1 MFSVKVSQGN
11 SLEKGEMFSHMLS
24 SNPTE
29 TLPVKFLEELSFN
42 SISLALVSFFFPG
55 SKTKSSK
62 CSDLPSF
69 LNVKNQQVLQIK
81 LCRTKNA
88 ITMGLSPRQLENLPT
103 RALISLWKCIILL
116 WLETWY
122 KSGESIWGVWHSY
135 VFGRVQRSI
144 RWCIEIPNLWQVHIK
159 KGGINCWIYQ
169 IKASLELYFCYC
181 SDIYQVFCLPFQ
193 CLP

>member
-29 TLPVKFLEELSFN
+29 TLPVNFFKEVLIPSPLPQFL
-42 SISLALVSFFFPG
+42 FFPG

-62 CSDLPSF
+62 CSDFLSF

-103 RALISLWKCIILL
+103 RSL
-116 WLETWY
+116 
-122 KSGESIWGVWHSY
+122 S
-135 VFGRVQRSI
+135 
-144 RWCIEIPNLWQVHIK
+144 
-159 KGGINCWIYQ
+159 
-169 IKASLELYFCYC
+169 SL
-181 SDIYQVFCLPFQ
+181 
-193 CLP
+193 

>member
-11 SLEKGEMFSHMLS
+11 SLKKGEMFSQMLS

-29 TLPVKFLEELSFN
+29 TLPVKFLKEQSFN
-42 SISLALVSFFFPG
+42 SISLAPVFFFPG

-69 LNVKNQQVLQIK
+69 LNVRNQQVLQIK

-122 KSGESIWGVWHSY
+122 NHGESIWGVWHSY
-135 VFGRVQRSI
+135 VFAGVGRSI
-144 RWCIEIPNLWQVHIK
+144 RWCIQIPNLWQVHIK

-169 IKASLELYFCYC
+169 I
-181 SDIYQVFCLPFQ
+181 
-193 CLP
+193 

>member
-29 TLPVKFLEELSFN
+29 TLPVNFFKELSFN
-42 SISLALVSFFFPG
+42 SISLAPVSFFFPG

-69 LNVKNQQVLQIK
+69 LNVRNQQVLQIK
-81 LCRTKNA
+81 LYRTKNA

-103 RALISLWKCIILL
+103 RSLISLRKCIILL

-122 KSGESIWGVWHSY
+122 NSRESIWGVCLSY
-135 VFGRVQRSI
+135 VFARVWRSI
-144 RWCIEIPNLWQVHIK
+144 RWCVQIPNLWQVHKK

-169 IKASLELYFCYC
+169 I
-181 SDIYQVFCLPFQ
+181 
-193 CLP
+193 